1 VAGYLIRRVFQAA
14 ATTILVTLIVYLLL
28 RLAPGSTERSLTGRA
43 GPGLPVLGQYLG
55 WLGRVLGGNLGVSVE
70 RNVTVAGM
78 LAASL
83 PRTLALALIA
93 TAIALAVSIPLGL
106 LQAVRRNSVTDH
118 VVTGLTFLFYGTPSF
133 VLGSVLVVTLA
144 DQLRLFGAEGP
155 QAPGIAGVITDW
167 RDLTLPVLTLALLLI
182 ALFTRYL
189 RAAALDSLAED
200 YVRAARAKGA
210 GERQVLTGHVLRN
223 SLIPVV
229 TLVGMSIPQILGGT
243 LVTESV
249 FNIQGMGWQFWQA
262 AQDSD
267 YPVLL
272 GFALVLGV
280 LTVLGSL
287 AADLCYA
294 AVDPRIRYAAS

>member
-1 VAGYLIRRVFQAA
+1 MAGYLIRRVLQAA
-14 ATTILVTLIVYLLL
+14 ATTVLVTLIVYLLL
-28 RLAPGSTERSLTGRA
+28 RLAPGSTARSLTGTA
-43 GPGLPVLGQYLG
+43 GPGIPVLGQYLG
-55 WLGRVLGGNLGVSVE
+55 WLGQVLGGNLGVSVE
-70 RNVTVAGM
+70 RNATVAGM
-78 LAASL
+78 LASSL
-83 PRTLALALIA
+83 PRTLVLAVIA

-106 LQAVRRNSVTDH
+106 LQAIRRNSAADH

-210 GERQVLTGHVLRN
+210 GDRQVLTGHVLRN

-249 FNIQGMGWQFWQA
+249 FNIQGVGWQFWQA
-262 AQDSD
+262 AQNSD

-294 AVDPRIRYAAS
+294 ALDPRIRYAAS